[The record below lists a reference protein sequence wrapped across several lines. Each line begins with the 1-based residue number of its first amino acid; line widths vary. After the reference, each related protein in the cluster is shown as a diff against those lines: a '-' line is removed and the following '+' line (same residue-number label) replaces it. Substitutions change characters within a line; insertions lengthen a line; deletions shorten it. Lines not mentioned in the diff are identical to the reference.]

1 MRDRE
6 SKEVEREKSA
16 GDAHDTQAFLWFY
29 FGHWL
34 NSSSHSKPLRSHKLP
49 ELSYN

>member
-16 GDAHDTQAFLWFY
+16 GDACHTQALLWFY

-34 NSSSHSKPLRSHKLP
+34 DGSSCSELLRSHELP